1 MGRDGNPRDE
11 EAPPT
16 EVSPLL
22 PTSEV
27 LSPAGSESSEGTQR
41 LWEEVS
47 QPWPATY
54 ERSIALLASPIISP
68 KQVELFTQSPKPGA
82 SPMALAQLR
91 RVSFKFVLF
100 LHATIKSLTCFLV
113 IENE

>member
-1 MGRDGNPRDE
+1 MGREGNPQDE
-11 EAPPT
+11 EAPS
-16 EVSPLL
+16 ESSPLVPDSGL
-22 PTSEV
+22 
-27 LSPAGSESSEGTQR
+27 LSPTGSESSEGTQR
-41 LWEEVS
+41 LWEEVA

-91 RVSFKFVLF
+91 RVRSNHNLRPH
-100 LHATIKSLTCFLV
+100 LLEIS
-113 IENE
+113 

>member
-1 MGRDGNPRDE
+1 MGQEGNPQDE
-11 EAPPT
+11 EAVAA
-16 EVSPLL
+16 ESSPLL
-22 PTSEV
+22 PSSEI
-27 LSPAGSESSEGTQR
+27 LSPTNSESSEGTQR
-41 LWEEVS
+41 LWEEVT

-91 RVSFKFVLF
+91 RVRSK
-100 LHATIKSLTCFLV
+100 KSLPFS
-113 IENE
+113 N